1 MTEVRV
7 AGTPMEIELI
17 ARSLGT
23 DAKMRRRRD
32 GGTFGYLEVRVPK
45 VICLDCETTG
55 LDPYRDEIL
64 SLSIIDWD
72 GNVLHDAKYKPK
84 YVKEWPEA
92 SRINGIYPHHVRNR
106 PHFLDDLE
114 EVREIV
120 LGADEIIAYN
130 ASFDLSFLNCN
141 DCGPTVAHKITDT
154 MLQYSREIGEWDRA
168 HDGWKWLDTPRS

>member
-32 GGTFGYLEVRVPK
+32 GGTFGYLEVRAPK

-64 SLSIIDWD
+64 SLLTVPGRRS
-72 GNVLHDAKYKPK
+72 GRR
-84 YVKEWPEA
+84 A
-92 SRINGIYPHHVRNR
+92 SCRGRWASGLCWMRSGI
-106 PHFLDDLE
+106 
-114 EVREIV
+114 
-120 LGADEIIAYN
+120 
-130 ASFDLSFLNCN
+130 
-141 DCGPTVAHKITDT
+141 
-154 MLQYSREIGEWDRA
+154 
-168 HDGWKWLDTPRS
+168 

>member
-55 LDPYRDEIL
+55 LDPYRNEIL

-92 SRINGIYPHHVRNR
+92 SRINGIYP
-106 PHFLDDLE
+106 
-114 EVREIV
+114 
-120 LGADEIIAYN
+120 
-130 ASFDLSFLNCN
+130 
-141 DCGPTVAHKITDT
+141 TT
-154 MLQYSREIGEWDRA
+154 
-168 HDGWKWLDTPRS
+168 